1 MSTLELKAVCKAY
14 GSVHAM
20 QDVDLTV
27 AAGSRTAIVGA
38 SGSGKSTL
46 LRMIAGFEQPDAGRV
61 LLNGQTLAD
70 AAGAVPAHRRRI
82 GFVPQDGALFP
93 HLTVAGNI
101 GFGLDGSAAQ
111 KQPRID
117 ELLEM
122 VTLDRALG
130 ARWPHELSGG
140 QQQRV
145 ALARALAQRPQLMLL
160 DEPFSALDTGLRAA
174 TRKAV
179 AQLLGDA
186 GITTILV
193 THDQAEALSFADQ
206 LAVMRDG
213 RLVQAGAPRDLYLR
227 PVDAATAAFLGDA
240 IVLPARIAEGRAEC
254 TLGRI
259 AVNSREHR
267 DDATILLRP
276 EQLVLE
282 ATATDADCSGIVVEH
297 DFSGAVSNIVLRL
310 NSAADADRLL
320 TVRCSSLDAPAAG
333 ATVGIRVNG
342 SAHLLADT
350 ATLPIPASESI

>member
-1 MSTLELKAVCKAY
+1 MSALELKAVCKVY
-14 GSVHAM
+14 GSVRAM

-46 LRMIAGFEQPDAGRV
+46 LRVIAGFELPDAGSV
-61 LLNGQTLAD
+61 VLNGQTLAD
-70 AAGAVPAHRRRI
+70 AAGAMPAHRRRV
-82 GFVPQDGALFP
+82 GFVPQDRALFP
-93 HLTVAGNI
+93 HLTVADNI
-101 GFGLDGSAAQ
+101 GFGLTGSAAQ
-111 KQPRID
+111 QRPRVD

-122 VTLDRALG
+122 VALDRALG

-140 QQQRV
+140 QQQRI

-179 AQLLGDA
+179 AQLLSDA
-186 GITTILV
+186 GVTTILV

-240 IVLPARIAEGRAEC
+240 IVLPARIAGGRADC
-254 TLGRI
+254 ALGRI
-259 AVNSREHR
+259 AVNSNDQR
-267 DDATILLRP
+267 DDACILLRP
-276 EQLVLE
+276 EQLVL
-282 ATATDADCSGIVVEH
+282 TAASTADGCSGIVIEQ
-297 DFSGAVSNIVLRL
+297 DFGGADSNLVIRL
-310 NSAADADRLL
+310 NQGTGAPQLL
-320 TVRCSSLDAPAAG
+320 TVRCSSLDAPAVG
-333 ATVGIRVNG
+333 ATVGIGIKG

-350 ATLPIPASESI
+350 APH